1 MSADITTLGLAI
13 DSTKVTKAR
22 EELGRFV
29 KAGDEAAGAA
39 TRVEGSAQKMGG
51 ALGSVRNILAGMA
64 LGATAVELI
73 KMADAMSLT
82 DSRLRLA
89 VGSAENFTKA
99 QEAIYA
105 ISQKSNVGIAETSQ
119 LFTKLHAPV
128 VRLGGSVKETAAI
141 VESFSSSM
149 RVGGASAQEAAAA
162 TLQFAQAMGSGK
174 LQGDEF
180 RSLAEASPRFMK
192 ALADGM
198 GVPIEKLKEMGTQGK
213 LTADIVGNALTKS
226 LSQLRVEMSQIPD
239 TVGGALTRLA
249 NDFKLAVN
257 DLNKTTGTTL
267 GLAGGIEEARKLI
280 PDLKSELEDV
290 FSSMS
295 DWLGRNKEGLG
306 EILSVVK
313 SVVGDIWD
321 AVKALGSFTGF
332 VIEAGVKLGVFK
344 TLWETVRLLVAGVK
358 DGVEIIGAAL
368 ALVGSKI
375 IQFLVTPLIEG
386 GRLAAAI
393 AGVFDKGLADS
404 MRATIDRIEAFAKA
418 GEGYARDVAQKFAD
432 GKSAVMQLSDA
443 MAKSATDS
451 AALKEALALGAA
463 SASDSAR
470 EMSKFGRQADAAG
483 SSLVTLKNSHAGVS
497 EEQSKLIGK
506 YKELQQSLQV
516 RVAELDAEI
525 AGTGKL
531 NEAEKASV
539 RFKQDLLEKY
549 KAFTPTQKKAIEG
562 LLDEWDARLK
572 LQEAM
577 KDQAEAQNEAYK
589 EKMKLWEAGERDV
602 AQIRQATRQQ
612 REQNDTMRMTRR
624 ELDQLEDARLDD
636 AIAAARQAV
645 EIDKLKQYCDAET
658 QAHKETLEAL
668 LELKSARGQGSA
680 IAAAQEAAYEW
691 QRTAENI
698 YGWLSNALMRA
709 FDDGRGFWSSLWDQI
724 KNAFKTTVL
733 NLIVRTAV
741 DWVGLALGLSGAG
754 GQGGVGGVAGANGT
768 MNLISLGSKAYGAA
782 TGYSPWVNS
791 AASFFGAGSSAGAAA
806 GSLTYANAVG
816 AVGGDAMGAF
826 IAANGSWGGVSAGG
840 AAAGGGAAG
849 GAAGAGSA
857 WMSAAGYAA
866 LVVAAIALADKL
878 YEEGYTGSD
887 KIGTD
892 GAAGK
897 FYAGTFERYKTES
910 LKGLGLSDKW
920 AEIFGGSVRMNWT
933 LDKLGMISTPHTG
946 GYSYATEAGVEN
958 LTARQN
964 GIANPQTQEWTD
976 TFSKDILKMIGGVAK
991 NWGVESNV
999 KGVRSIFESDNKDGS
1014 WGLFHLEGESGRVAG
1029 FDALGTLP
1037 SKAGEGFD
1045 KYTDMAAG
1053 AIVDALTKLKL
1064 PEWVT
1069 NQLKDLGDDLSMEDL
1084 SGKLVEL
1091 MAVQDALGKVAG
1103 EFASLGGV
1111 FANLSAASS
1120 DAKFALVAL
1129 AGSVEGLSA
1138 MSASYIQ
1145 NFYSATEQTDLI
1157 MGQIKT
1163 SLSAVGLAMPKTREE
1178 FRGMVDAL
1186 DLNAEAG
1193 RQAFITA
1200 MNVQEAFAAVVPPAE
1215 KVVEAVEEQGDTL
1228 EKAAV
1233 QTNTFTVQTENAAA
1247 RIIEAWSS
1255 VTDAMINEVNRLRG
1269 VMGKTTPGESLAAL
1283 QAKFAIDAARA
1294 RAGDPEA
1301 AKRLVSW
1308 SQQIDSLAGTQSRTR
1323 YEAASTR
1330 AGLAATLESIAVQNG
1345 GNSANLVYEVGR
1357 MRADVVAA
1365 LRQAAT
1371 DQSRTANS
1379 IRRATDGDALR
1390 TRTAV

>member
-13 DSTKVTKAR
+13 DSTKVAKASG
-22 EELGRFV
+22 ELGRFV

-128 VRLGGSVKETAAI
+128 VRLGGGVKETAAI

-198 GVPIEKLKEMGTQGK
+198 GVPIEKLKEMGAQGK

-226 LSQLRVEMSQIPD
+226 LSQLRAEMSQIPD

-257 DLNKTTGTTL
+257 DLNKTTGATL

-280 PDLKSELEDV
+280 PDIKSALQDV

-295 DWLGRNKEGLG
+295 EWIDRNKEGMS

-321 AVKALGSFTGF
+321 AVKALGSFTGV
-332 VIEAGVKLGVFK
+332 VIEAGIKLGVFK

-358 DGVEIIGAAL
+358 DGIEIIGAAL
-368 ALVGSKI
+368 AMVGSKI
-375 IQFLVTPLIEG
+375 MQFLVSPLVEG
-386 GRLAAAI
+386 GKLAAAI
-393 AGVFDKGLADS
+393 AGVFDKELATS
-404 MRATIDRIEAFAKA
+404 MRSTISQIEAFTQA
-418 GEGYARDVAQKFAD
+418 GEKYALDVQQKFMD
-432 GKSAVMQLSDA
+432 GKSAVVQLGES
-443 MAKSATDS
+443 MAKSAADS
-451 AALKEALALGAA
+451 AALKEALALGAV

-497 EEQSKLIGK
+497 EEQAKLIGK

-531 NEAEKASV
+531 NEAEKASI

-549 KAFTPTQKKAIEG
+549 KAFTPAQKKAIEG

-612 REQNDTMRMTRR
+612 REQNDAMRMTRR
-624 ELDQLEDARLDD
+624 ELDQLEDVRLDD

-733 NLIVRTAV
+733 NLVVRAAV
-741 DWVGLALGLSGAG
+741 DWVGLALGITGAG
-754 GQGGVGGVAGANGT
+754 GTLSGGGSGGGVMAGLNNASTLYRAGAG
-768 MNLISLGSKAYGAA
+768 LYSAA
-782 TGYSPWVNS
+782 AGYSGWVNS
-791 AASFFGAGSSAGAAA
+791 AAGWLGAGSTAGAAA
-806 GSLTYANAVG
+806 GSLAYANMVG
-816 AVGGDAMGAF
+816 AAGGDALGAF
-826 IAANGSWGGVSAGG
+826 IAANGSWGGVAAGTGAAAAGTTASVGAGAAAGAASGG
-840 AAAGGGAAG
+840 AAAGGAAAAEGAGAA
-849 GAAGAGSA
+849 AGLGPYGWIA
-857 WMSAAGYAA
+857 
-866 LVVAAIALADKL
+866 AAIILLAAYFDDS
-878 YEEGYTGSD
+878 G
-887 KIGTD
+887 
-892 GAAGK
+892 
-897 FYAGTFERYKTES
+897 
-910 LKGLGLSDKW
+910 
-920 AEIFGGSVRMNWT
+920 
-933 LDKLGMISTPHTG
+933 TPHMG
-946 GYSYATEAGVEN
+946 GYSLATPDGKLKN
-958 LTARQN
+958 LTEQQN
-964 GIANPQTQEWTD
+964 GIASPEIQKATD
-976 TFSKDILKMIGGVAK
+976 KFSMDVLSLLTGFTKEFGAESGVT
-991 NWGVESNV
+991 
-999 KGVRSIFESDNKDGS
+999 GVRSIFESDNNDGS
-1014 WGLFHLEGESGRVAG
+1014 WGLFHIEGRDRRLSG

-1037 SKAGEGFD
+1037 SNPQEGFQAYVD
-1045 KYTDMAAG
+1045 KAAG
-1053 AIVDALTKLKL
+1053 AIVDALIQTDL
-1064 PEWVT
+1064 PKWVRNELSSLSEELT
-1069 NQLKDLGDDLSMEDL
+1069 FDDLAKALDGIVAMRN
-1084 SGKLVEL
+1084 
-1091 MAVQDALGKVAG
+1091 AIDAAAG

-1120 DAKFALVAL
+1120 DAKFALISL
-1129 AGSVEGLSA
+1129 AGGIESLSA

-1145 NFYSATEQTDLI
+1145 NFYSEGERAALVLD
-1157 MGQIKT
+1157 QIGT
-1163 SLSAVGLAMPKTREE
+1163 TLSAVGLAVPKTRDE
-1178 FRGMVDAL
+1178 FRSMVDAL
-1186 DLNAEAG
+1186 DLNTEAG
-1193 RQAFITA
+1193 RQAFVTA
-1200 MNVQEAFAAVVPPAE
+1200 MNVQEAFASVVPPAE
-1215 KVVEAVEEQGDTL
+1215 KVAEAVKDQGDTL
-1228 EKAAV
+1228 DKAAA

-1247 RIIEAWSS
+1247 RVVEAWSS

-1269 VMGKTTPGESLAAL
+1269 VIAKTTPGESLAAL

-1308 SQQIDSLAGTQSRTR
+1308 SRQIDSLAGTQSRTR